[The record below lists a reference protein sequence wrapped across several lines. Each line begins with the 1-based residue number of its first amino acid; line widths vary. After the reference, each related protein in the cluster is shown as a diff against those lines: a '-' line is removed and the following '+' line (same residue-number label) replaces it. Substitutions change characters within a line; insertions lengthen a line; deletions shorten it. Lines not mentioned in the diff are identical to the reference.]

1 MRNKNT
7 YAYDIN
13 MHHYMGGGGEG
24 GRMLKIYK

>member
-13 MHHYMGGGGEG
+13 MHHYIGGGGGG